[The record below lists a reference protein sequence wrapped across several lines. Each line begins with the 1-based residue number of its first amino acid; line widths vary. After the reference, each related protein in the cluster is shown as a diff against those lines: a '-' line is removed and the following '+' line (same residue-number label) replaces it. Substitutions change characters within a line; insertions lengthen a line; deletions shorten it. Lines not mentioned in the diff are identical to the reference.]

1 MAVLWSIEISSKD
14 SNILVV
20 SIANIILAKVEF
32 DWVSFAEGPEVSV
45 LCLHCKLTKV
55 KMADDAEVLN
65 PDAEKRL
72 RQFVSLFDLFS

>member
-32 DWVSFAEGPEVSV
+32 DWFLFAEGPEVSV
-45 LCLHCKLTKV
+45 LCLHCKLT

-72 RQFVSLFDLFS
+72 RQFVSLFDIFS